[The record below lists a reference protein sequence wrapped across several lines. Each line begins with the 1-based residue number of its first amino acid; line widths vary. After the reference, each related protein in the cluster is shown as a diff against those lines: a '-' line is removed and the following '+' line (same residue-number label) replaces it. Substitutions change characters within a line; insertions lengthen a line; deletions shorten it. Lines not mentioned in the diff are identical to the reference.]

1 MMPSGIFFVGFMCSG
16 KSTVGKMLAENLGY
30 DFVDLDQLI
39 EERQRKS
46 IEEIFLD
53 HGEECFRRLELLTL
67 EELLERERV
76 VVSTGGG
83 LGANKDAMN
92 KMKSSGLV
100 IWLRIDFETFLKR
113 CANSEGRPLLKRG
126 LDYVRKLMEE
136 REHTYRMAHLTLEGG
151 KKPKEIVKEILK
163 ILPKL

>member
-1 MMPSGIFFVGFMCSG
+1 MMPSSIFLVGFMCSG

-39 EERQRKS
+39 EEREGKS

-53 HGEECFRRLELLTL
+53 HGEEYFRRLELLTL
-67 EELLERERV
+67 EELLEREKV

-83 LGANKDAMN
+83 LGANQDAMN

-100 IWLRIDFETFLKR
+100 IWLRIDLETFLKR

-126 LDYVRKLMEE
+126 LDYVKKLMEE
-136 REHTYRMAHLTLEGG
+136 REETYRMAHLTLEGG
-151 KKPKEIVKEILK
+151 KKPEEIVKEILK
-163 ILPKL
+163 ILPEL